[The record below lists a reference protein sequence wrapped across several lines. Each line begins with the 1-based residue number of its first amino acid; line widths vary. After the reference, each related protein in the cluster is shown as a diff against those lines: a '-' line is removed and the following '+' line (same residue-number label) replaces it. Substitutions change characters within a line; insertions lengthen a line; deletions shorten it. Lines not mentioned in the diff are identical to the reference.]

1 MFTFHC
7 KGGDVQVEK
16 SVMMKY
22 EEMFTDIATG
32 TDELTVD
39 FKKNDMESMLDYAN
53 LVYNCPQ
60 FVTLIPYKLYPIC
73 DFFCMM
79 KMTNPKLYYPSDESV
94 KVMIVIL
101 QTFVDVEHFMCN
113 KLYKSIIDDMK
124 STIRNT
130 VVSSFAGI
138 PEDEACYLFKRLGF
152 SDDDELVRK
161 VAVYYNGL
169 RLLGIPR
176 IGHINYINYA
186 NINNYI

>member
-22 EEMFTDIATG
+22 EEMLTDIVTG
-32 TDELTVD
+32 ADELTID
-39 FKKNDMESMLDYAN
+39 FTKSIMKSMLYYAN

-60 FVTLIPYKLYPIC
+60 LVTLVPYNIYPIC
-73 DFFCMM
+73 DFFCMTQ
-79 KMTNPKLYYPSDESV
+79 MTNPKLYYPSDGGAGA
-94 KVMIVIL
+94 MIFIL
-101 QTFVDVEHFMCN
+101 QTFVDVEHFMYN
-113 KLYKSIIDDMK
+113 KLYNSILDDMK

-138 PEDEACYLFKRLGF
+138 SEDEACYLFKRLGF
-152 SDDDELVRK
+152 SDDEEFVHK

-176 IGHINYINYA
+176 ISRIKYINYA